1 DSALVPLGRRPRRE
15 GAEVSPPSRP
25 RVLLARVESV
35 LSRGELPDHRG
46 ASAPVTCKRA
56 AGDPASVAR
65 ARALA
70 GGVLL
75 GGLLAAAVPAA
86 PATDPPATAAGV
98 LASLDA
104 ALGWY
109 REARIAMQSAAGAPI
124 PLFSRD
130 DEQTALRVVARAFD
144 AARAQAALLA
154 EPPEH
159 PDA

>member
-1 DSALVPLGRRPRRE
+1 LKIPGGRSIAFDVSWTRRTQLAGRGRRRDCRPGTPPRDRAGFFRAIGSAVLEVLDSALVPLGRRPRRE
-15 GAEVSPPSRP
+15 GAEGSPPSRA

-98 LASLDA
+98 LASL
-104 ALGWY
+104 
-109 REARIAMQSAAGAPI
+109 
-124 PLFSRD
+124 
-130 DEQTALRVVARAFD
+130 
-144 AARAQAALLA
+144 
-154 EPPEH
+154 
-159 PDA
+159 